1 MCLVLTSDARRV
13 ISELKSERP
22 LAVFSFSNVDGAG
35 TEIHLSVEH
44 TFKHWETPELHGWC
58 AQTKFK
64 ADCMKKVFNYMKHH
78 TTAEAWDLAWTNAP
92 TLSKQ
97 WSKLRAT
104 VEFLNVR
111 SLMRFAGA
119 PDVLQVIA
127 FLPAS
132 WCVQVV
138 QASDV
143 GGVLNRNRTTPFDL

>member
-1 MCLVLTSDARRV
+1 MCLVLTFDARRA
-13 ISELKSERP
+13 ILKLKSEII
-22 LAVFSFSNVDGAG
+22 LAVFSFSNVYGAG

-64 ADCMKKVFNYMKHH
+64 ADCIKIVFNYIKHH
-78 TTAEAWDLAWTNAP
+78 IPAEAWYLAWTNAP

-111 SLMRFAGA
+111 SQMRFAGA

-127 FLPAS
+127 CLPAS

-138 QASDV
+138 QVSDV